1 MKGPKSV
8 KRQGRPASASKS
20 RAAASG
26 KRKPRGKRVR
36 TRPYEGP
43 LSWLVPMMEQAY
55 ARLLP
60 KDQAERLERAAE
72 KKRKRA
78 PGAKQAKAAKGA
90 AQAFRSAMAADQ
102 GEEVLAPVQR
112 DFWLDRLREYQQRK
126 AVVNRSAAAARAALA
141 GPAMPAA
148 PAIPG
153 LNNWVPL
160 GPSVVAR
167 GQAQGRPAIS
177 GRVSGIAIAPGGTR
191 HYVATAL
198 GGVWRSDD
206 AGRSWK
212 STMDGFDTNPNA
224 FAATSLTGGAIAI
237 DPADPDRVYVG
248 TGEGD
253 TDALFNSRLTNA
265 LPSYRGI
272 GPIRSDDGG
281 VNWVSEPS
289 TPSLVGFAFFQIA
302 VDPVDRE
309 HCVAATTNGLYE
321 RVPVGMGFE
330 WQRRRTGIHSSV
342 VVARAAGVT
351 TWFAAAWGVG
361 VFSSGNGN
369 TWSSL
374 GTGFPAGSGRIAL
387 GVQPDNPNVL
397 YALIAASGT
406 GVLNSVRRLDSM
418 SGAWKNVSG
427 TPNVLPVDLFGNS
440 QGAYDLCI
448 AVDPNNANLIY
459 LGGSYFNDG
468 SIYPGSI
475 WRASVSPSGP
485 AYAMATTHIGA
496 QAHADV
502 HVLLHTPG
510 NSNELWTGTDGGLF
524 LNPDADG
531 VGTFES
537 RNTGLATLAANY
549 FAQHP
554 TEPAVLYTGLQD
566 NGTAKC
572 TGEMVWRHVLFA
584 DGGYCVVN
592 WADPFRVLMYANGK
606 VYRATDGGLDWS
618 SWANVTPATNWLLMA
633 EPLVSAPYHPG
644 SPAEADI
651 VALGAGPKVFVS
663 SNFGTSWPAADTVT
677 LPAGSGSIYSM
688 IFASSTRIFLGTTN
702 GRVFRI
708 NKGANWS
715 SNPPVRIDNVVGGP
729 LPLAGMIAD
738 IAVDT
743 SDATLNSIYI
753 CFGGVG
759 DFRHV
764 WRFDGI
770 SWAARSGPAGGGTAT
785 NLLDVEHNAIQYDG
799 VTGRVYVAADIGV
812 WETSDGGANWSVL
825 ENGLPDAAVLDLQIH
840 KTLRLLRASLHGRGL
855 FELKLDAPVQ
865 PDVELYVR
873 DTMLDTARGI
883 NTDFRDDPSIFPT
896 APVAHWLS
904 PNIKVDVPT
913 PLGYQTPTTAID
925 FFTFNE
931 GIVDGSNGVGTID
944 PPPTVHNRV
953 YVEVHN
959 RGRVDAAD
967 VQVMAAIT
975 NASAGLGPLPAGY
988 TANVVAGTNIPSAS
1002 WTTLGVQHLFNLRA
1016 GFPQI
1021 AAFDLPST
1029 VLPLPASLPGQSH
1042 FCLLAFVHSAQD
1054 AFTSVQQ
1061 NVDLLTVS
1069 DRKVGQH
1076 NLHIVEFIG
1085 VPPPPATGIGM
1096 WAMLDVN
1103 GGFFR
1108 EKRLIDLVFDA
1119 KKFPGTISLVL
1130 PPKLFPQKPDQQ
1142 AKGWRVASNELVA
1155 KWFRS
1160 HSATAERLFA
1170 EAKYPASQFKK
1181 LQAAMKTVMNQ
1192 KPLSATGGGQFTITG
1207 LPLLPDDQHTLFMRI
1222 DPPQGA
1228 KVGSTWDFDVQVRD
1242 PEKRVFH
1249 GGSRYRVVVNKSVRR

>member
-1 MKGPKSV
+1 MKRTKSV
-8 KRQGRPASASKS
+8 KRQAKAASYRK
-20 RAAASG
+20 RKPAASG
-26 KRKPRGKRVR
+26 KRNQRKQYYG
-36 TRPYEGP
+36 GA

-55 ARLLP
+55 ARILP
-60 KDQAERLERAAE
+60 RDQAERLERAAAA
-72 KKRKRA
+72 KPARK
-78 PGAKQAKAAKGA
+78 AKPAKAAKGA
-90 AQAFRSAMAADQ
+90 ARPFRSSMTLDR
-102 GEEVLAPVQR
+102 GEEVLAPVEPH
-112 DFWLDRLREYQQRK
+112 FWLDRLREYQKRK
-126 AVVNRSAAAARAALA
+126 APVNRAAAAARAAA
-141 GPAMPAA
+141 GVAPA

-153 LNNWVPL
+153 TNNWVPL

-167 GQAQGRPAIS
+167 GQTQSRSAIS
-177 GRVSGIAIAPGGTR
+177 GRVAGIAIAPGATR

-212 STMDGFDTNPNA
+212 STMDGFDVNPSA

-237 DPADPDRVYVG
+237 DPANPDRVYVG

-253 TDALFNSRLTNA
+253 TDALFNSRLTSA

-281 VNWVSEPS
+281 LNWISEPS

-302 VDPVDRE
+302 VDPTDPD

-321 RVPVGMGFE
+321 RVPVTGNFE
-330 WQRRRTGIHSSV
+330 WQRRRTGIHASV
-342 VVARAAGVT
+342 VVARVSGVT
-351 TWFAAAWGVG
+351 TWFAAPWGGG
-361 VFSSGNGN
+361 VFSSANGN
-369 TWSSL
+369 TWSTV
-374 GTGFPAGSGRIAL
+374 GTGFPAGIGRIAL

-397 YALIAASGT
+397 YALIAVAGT
-406 GVLNSVRRLDSM
+406 GTLHSVRRLDGIG
-418 SGAWKNVSG
+418 GAWKNVSG
-427 TPNVLPVDLFGNS
+427 TPTLLPLDPNGNS

-448 AVDPNNANLIY
+448 AVDPNNVNLIY

-468 SIYPGSI
+468 SIYPASI
-475 WRASVSPSGP
+475 WRASVSPSGTN
-485 AYAMATTHIGA
+485 YTMATTYIGGN
-496 QAHADV
+496 AHSDV
-502 HVLLHTPG
+502 HVLTHTPG
-510 NSNELWTGTDGGLF
+510 SSNELWTGTDGGLF

-531 VGTFES
+531 VGVFES

-554 TEPAVLYTGLQD
+554 IEPAVIYTGLQD

-606 VYRATDGGLDWS
+606 VYRATDGGLNWP
-618 SWANVTPATNWLLMA
+618 SWTNVTPPTQWLLMA

-663 SNFGTSWPAADTVT
+663 ADFASTWPVPDTVT

-688 IFASSTRIFLGTTN
+688 IFASPTRIFVGTTN

-708 NKGANWS
+708 DKGANWT
-715 SNPPVRIDNVVGGP
+715 SNSPARIDNAAGGALGVV
-729 LPLAGMIAD
+729 GMIAD
-738 IAVDT
+738 IAVDK
-743 SDATLNSIYI
+743 SDVTLNSIYI

-764 WRFDGI
+764 WRFDGTAW
-770 SWAARSGPAGGGTAT
+770 SARSGPAAGGTAT
-785 NLLDVEHNAIQYDG
+785 NLLDVEHNAIQYDE
-799 VTGRVYVAADIGV
+799 VAIPNRVYVAADIGV
-812 WETSDGGANWSVL
+812 WGSSDGGANWGPL
-825 ENGLPDAAVLDLQIH
+825 ESGLPDAAVLDLQIH

-855 FELKLDAPVQ
+855 FELKLDAPIQ

-873 DTMLDTARGI
+873 DTMLDTGRGI
-883 NTDFRDDPSIFPT
+883 NTDNRSDPSIFPT
-896 APVAHWLS
+896 APVWHFLS

-913 PLGYQTPTTAID
+913 PLGYQTPTTNID

-931 GIVDGSNGVGTID
+931 VIADGSNGVGTID

-975 NASAGLGPLPAGY
+975 NASAGLGALPAGY
-988 TANVVAGTNIPSAS
+988 TANVVAGTNIPSPN
-1002 WTTLGVQHLFNLRA
+1002 WTTLGVQHILNLRA

-1054 AFTSVQQ
+1054 PFASTQQ

-1069 DRKVGQH
+1069 DRKVAQH

-1085 VPPPPATGIGM
+1085 VPPPPSTGIGM
-1096 WAMLDVN
+1096 WVVLNVN
-1103 GGFFR
+1103 GGFF
-1108 EKRLIDLVFDA
+1108 EDKRRINLVFDA
-1119 KKFPGTISLVL
+1119 KKFPGTIHAVL
-1130 PPKLFPQKPDQQ
+1130 PPKLFPQKPEQQ
-1142 AKGWRVASNELVA
+1142 AKGWRVVSNAVVA
-1155 KWFRS
+1155 KWFKS
-1160 HSATAERLFA
+1160 HSETARRLYL
-1170 EAKYPASQFKK
+1170 EAKYPESQYKQ
-1181 LQAAMKTVMNQ
+1181 LITAMKTVANQ
-1192 KPLSATGGGQFTITG
+1192 KPLQATGPGQFAISG
-1207 LPLLPDDQHTLFMRI
+1207 LMLAPDDRHTLFLRI
-1222 DPPQGA
+1222 DPPAGA
-1228 KVGSTWDFDVQVRD
+1228 KVGTSWDIDVEVRD
-1242 PEKRVFH
+1242 AEKGIVQ
-1249 GGSRYRVVVNKSVRR
+1249 GGSRYRVVVNKPARKG

>member
-1 MKGPKSV
+1 MKRSKSV
-8 KRQGRPASASKS
+8 KRQAKAAPS
-20 RAAASG
+20 RKRKPAASG
-26 KRKPRGKRVR
+26 KRGRGK
-36 TRPYEGP
+36 PYYEGP
-43 LSWLVPMMEQAY
+43 LSWLVPMMEQTY

-72 KKRKRA
+72 AKRA
-78 PGAKQAKAAKGA
+78 PKAKRTKAAKGD
-90 AQAFRSAMAADQ
+90 AQPFRSSMTLDR
-102 GEEVLAPVQR
+102 GEEVLAPPDN
-112 DFWLDRLREYQQRK
+112 DFWLDRLREYQKRK
-126 AVVNRSAAAARAALA
+126 AALNRSASAARVAAAGL
-141 GPAMPAA
+141 A
-148 PAIPG
+148 PAPVLPG
-153 LNNWVPL
+153 ANNWVPL

-191 HYVATAL
+191 HYVGTAL

-212 STMDGFDTNPNA
+212 STMDGFDTNPTT
-224 FAATSLTGGAIAI
+224 FAATSLTCGAIAI

-253 TDALFNSRLTNA
+253 TDALFASSLISA

-281 VNWVSEPS
+281 VTWISETS
-289 TPSLVGFAFFQIA
+289 TPSLAGSSFFQIA
-302 VDPVDRE
+302 VDPADRE

-330 WQRRRTGIHSSV
+330 WQRRRSGNHCSV
-342 VVARAAGVT
+342 VVARVAGVT

-361 VFSSGNGN
+361 VFSSATGT
-369 TWSSL
+369 TWSAV
-374 GTGFPAGSGRIAL
+374 GTGFPAGVGRIAL
-387 GVQPDNPNVL
+387 GVQPDNPNVV
-397 YALIAASGT
+397 YALIAVSGT
-406 GVLNSVRRLDSM
+406 GTLQSVRRLDGIG
-418 SGAWKNVSG
+418 GAWKNVSG
-427 TPNVLPVDLFGNS
+427 TPALLPLDSNGNS

-448 AVDPNNANLIY
+448 AVDPNNPNLIY

-468 SIYPGSI
+468 AIYPGSI
-475 WRASVSPSGP
+475 WRGSVTPSGSN
-485 AYAMATTHIGA
+485 YTMATTYIGGN
-496 QAHADV
+496 AHADV
-502 HVLLHTPG
+502 HVLIHTPG
-510 NSNELWTGTDGGLF
+510 SSDELWTGTDGGLF

-531 VGTFES
+531 AGVFVS

-554 TEPAVLYTGLQD
+554 IEPAVIYTGLQD
-566 NGTAKC
+566 NGTAKY

-592 WADPFRVLMYANGK
+592 WADPFRILMYANGS

-618 SWANVTPATNWLLMA
+618 SWTDVTPPTNWLLMA

-663 SNFGTSWPAADTVT
+663 ANFGTSWPALDTVT

-688 IFASSTRIFLGTTN
+688 IFASPTRIFLGTTN

-708 NKGANWS
+708 DKGASWTTNA
-715 SNPPVRIDNVVGGP
+715 PVRLDNAVGGA
-729 LPLAGMIAD
+729 LPLAGMVAD
-738 IAVDT
+738 IAVDK
-743 SDATLNSIYI
+743 SDATLSSIYI
-753 CFGGVG
+753 CFGGIG

-764 WRFDGI
+764 WRFDGTA
-770 SWAARSGPAGGGTAT
+770 WAARSGPAGGGTLT
-785 NLLDVEHNAIQYDG
+785 NLLDVVHNAIQYDE
-799 VTGRVYVAADIGV
+799 VAVPNRIYVAADVGV
-812 WETSDGGANWSVL
+812 WESSDGGANWGLL
-825 ENGLPDAAVLDLQIH
+825 ESGLPDAAVLDLQIH

-855 FELKLDAPVQ
+855 FELKLDAPIQ

-883 NTDFRDDPSIFPT
+883 NTDGRDDPSIFPT
-896 APVAHWLS
+896 GPVRHWLS
-904 PNIKVDVPT
+904 PNIKLDVPT

-931 GIVDGSNGVGTID
+931 VIADGSGGVGTNS

-975 NASAGLGPLPAGY
+975 NASAGLGALPAGY
-988 TANVVAGTNIPSAS
+988 TANVINGTNIPSAS

-1054 AFTSVQQ
+1054 PFASTQQ
-1061 NVDLLTVS
+1061 NVDLLTIS
-1069 DRKVGQH
+1069 DRKVAQH

-1085 VPPPPATGIGM
+1085 VPPPPSTGIGM
-1096 WAMLDVN
+1096 WVMLDIN
-1103 GGFFR
+1103 GGFFKD
-1108 EKRLIDLVFDA
+1108 KRKIDLVFDA
-1119 KKFPGTISLVL
+1119 KKFPGTIHAVL
-1130 PPKLFPQKPDQQ
+1130 PPKLFPQKPDEQ
-1142 AKGWRVASNELVA
+1142 AKGWRVVANAVVA
-1155 KWFRS
+1155 KWFKS
-1160 HSATAERLFA
+1160 HSDVAKRLYL
-1170 EAKYPASQFKK
+1170 EAKYPESQYKQ
-1181 LQAAMKTVMNQ
+1181 LMAAMKTVANQ
-1192 KPLSATGGGQFTITG
+1192 TPLNATGAGLYTITG
-1207 LPLLPDDQHTLFMRI
+1207 LNLSPDDRHTLFLRI
-1222 DPPQGA
+1222 DPPARA
-1228 KVGSTWDFDVQVRD
+1228 KVGATWDIDVQVRD
-1242 PEKRVFH
+1242 TEKGIVQ
-1249 GGSRYRVVVNKSVRR
+1249 GGSRYRVVVNKPARKG